1 MDGENTFMKIRVFGE
16 PKKKEAIKPLKF
28 NKLIA
33 QNVRP
38 WGVEPQSKE
47 PESFILS
54 IELRAQISISTLSN
68 VLFEKRY
75 FESVT
80 KIQLF
85 SLFS

>member
-38 WGVEPQSKE
+38 WGLLEWYHKASTGIIRYCYSTYYTFYNINK
-47 PESFILS
+47 FLILS
-54 IELRAQISISTLSN
+54 
-68 VLFEKRY
+68 
-75 FESVT
+75 
-80 KIQLF
+80 
-85 SLFS
+85 